1 LKPIIFPKSGKIMLA
16 SYTATGA
23 LQLTAANITTAG
35 GTVQKIES
43 SINIKTTELP
53 DGNSDWAMGEY
64 DVGKSGEIKVT
75 LSSYQPAIYAR
86 LVGSTAVDVT
96 SEDFWAV
103 EEEQTIPSSGT
114 YAVVLN
120 NTIKT
125 GGTIVIA
132 DAAGSPFVSTGSGPA
147 SGQFTVAGASVTF
160 NSADA
165 GKEVLVTYQWVAPTA
180 TKVELP
186 DASTRP
192 QLYCVV
198 SGEATDEDETTTYS
212 TQIIVDKCKAT
223 GDLNPPPQ
231 QRDPQPWSFTL
242 KVLKPRAG
250 QKAVS
255 HKYSKR

>member
-1 LKPIIFPKSGKIMLA
+1 LLEADHLPEVRQDHVGKL
-16 SYTATGA
+16 YGHRRPATDGC
-23 LQLTAANITTAG
+23 QHHYG
-35 GTVQKIES
+35 GRNRQKIES

-212 TQIIVDKCKAT
+212 ADHRGQVQ
-223 GDLNPPPQ
+223 GH
-231 QRDPQPWSFTL
+231 RRSQPAA
-242 KVLKPRAG
+242 PA
-250 QKAVS
+250 A
-255 HKYSKR
+255 